1 MPSRSFIRLSITK
14 LWIWSFKVFEFTK
27 NDLIYTLNDL
37 KYTVYPLYYCQVS
50 NKLCPLH
57 KHCSTEIDQS
67 KFHPPISAAPHY
79 HSSYENSD
87 DNLNV
92 TESKCIRNNCT
103 KMKRRKSL
111 LFLENTRLYI
121 SMVVIQSYL
130 ERKII
135 MLWNFIWIMLLSFK
149 QAPPYFEYLATI
161 NNGWCL
167 LEEIQYSHISA
178 ENFIS

>member
-1 MPSRSFIRLSITK
+1 MT
-14 LWIWSFKVFEFTK
+14 
-27 NDLIYTLNDL
+27 
-37 KYTVYPLYYCQVS
+37 YTVYPLIIVRSQISSV
-50 NKLCPLH
+50 PLKTLQH
-57 KHCSTEIDQS
+57 GNTSQS
-67 KFHPPISAAPHY
+67 KFHHPISAAPHY

-87 DNLNV
+87 HNLNV
-92 TESKCIRNNCT
+92 TKSKCIRNNCT
-103 KMKRRKSL
+103 KMKRRKWL